1 MYLATARRVIQLG
14 SGNTEHLEFM
24 NSKNHLTYK
33 GVFTPLPIR
42 LLNTIARKS
51 GPISAKPVSL
61 EIRNLLETA
70 CGKTHLED
78 WGHQSARQALE
89 VLLESVH
96 REGKLTYFGRLTL
109 RQFLIAKL
117 CNRLRI
123 IEALK
128 RFPEIARQKI
138 DRPVFITGWYRC
150 GTTYLHNLLATHPE
164 LRAPLYWELMHPC
177 PAVDP
182 RKVNSQ
188 KLIHKTNLANRIH
201 RYLAPGFNAVHA
213 MPAEKPEECLHLFK
227 NAAMGTTA
235 FFITEAKSMAWWLL
249 DQDVGPGY
257 HFYKDQLKLLNWL
270 RPGRRWV
277 LKWPFHLWHLDSLIE
292 AFPDAT
298 IIHLHRDPR
307 EALPSV
313 CSLAALARSSFCESI
328 DNEELGKFWLDYCE
342 AGLQRGL
349 TAREKADENQ
359 VIDIRYP
366 DLKKNPLS
374 VINQIQNTIN
384 LGESDA
390 WTESIQA
397 NSKAREKKVP
407 GRHHYAMAQFG
418 LDPNEIQERFSK
430 YIEDYDL
437 IHASGA

>member
-1 MYLATARRVIQLG
+1 
-14 SGNTEHLEFM
+14 M

-42 LLNTIARKS
+42 LLNAIAQKS
-51 GPISAKPVSL
+51 GTISAKPVSL

-109 RQFLIAKL
+109 RHFLIAKL

-128 RFPEIARQKI
+128 RFPEITRQKI

-201 RYLAPGFNAVHA
+201 RYLAPGFNAAHA
-213 MPAEKPEECLHLFK
+213 MPAEKPEECLHLFE

-249 DQDVGPGY
+249 DQDVGPAY
-257 HFYKDQLKLLNWL
+257 HFYKNQLKLLNWL

-277 LKWPFHLWHLDSLIE
+277 LKWPFHLWHLDTLMKT
-292 AFPDAT
+292 FPDAT
-298 IIHLHRDPR
+298 IIHLHRDPS
-307 EALPSV
+307 EAIPSV

-328 DNEELGKFWLDYCE
+328 DNEGLGKFWLDYCE

-359 VIDIRYP
+359 VIDIGYP
-366 DLKKNPLS
+366 DLMANPLA
-374 VINQIQNTIN
+374 VINRVIN
-384 LGESDA
+384 IIDLNPSEA
-390 WTESIQA
+390 WR
-397 NSKAREKKVP
+397 NSLQSKFEITQKKKP
-407 GRHHYAMAQFG
+407 DRHHYALAQFG
-418 LDPNEIQERFSK
+418 LNADKIRERFSR
-430 YIEDYDL
+430 YIQNYDL
-437 IHASGA
+437 SA

>member
-1 MYLATARRVIQLG
+1 
-14 SGNTEHLEFM
+14 
-24 NSKNHLTYK
+24 
-33 GVFTPLPIR
+33 
-42 LLNTIARKS
+42 
-51 GPISAKPVSL
+51 
-61 EIRNLLETA
+61 

-96 REGKLTYFGRLTL
+96 REGKLTYFGRFAL

-128 RFPEIARQKI
+128 RFPEITRQKI

-177 PAVDP
+177 PTVDP

-201 RYLAPGFNAVHA
+201 RYLAPGFNAAHA
-213 MPAEKPEECLHLFK
+213 MPAEKPEECLHLFE

-249 DQDVGPGY
+249 DQDIGPAY

-298 IIHLHRDPR
+298 VIHLHRDPR

-328 DNEELGKFWLDYCE
+328 DNEGLGKFWLDYCE

>member
-1 MYLATARRVIQLG
+1 MMYLATARRVIQLG
-14 SGNTEHLEFM
+14 SGNTEHSEFM
-24 NSKNHLTYK
+24 NSKKHLTYK

-42 LLNTIARKS
+42 LLNAIARKS
-51 GPISAKPVSL
+51 GPIYTKTVSL
-61 EIRNLLETA
+61 EIQHLLETA
-70 CGKTHLED
+70 CGKTQLED
-78 WGHQSARQALE
+78 WGDQSALEPFEALID
-89 VLLESVH
+89 SVG
-96 REGKLTYFGRLTL
+96 RDGKLTFFGRFAL

-128 RFPEIARQKI
+128 RFPEITRQKI

-201 RYLAPGFNAVHA
+201 RYLAPGFNAAHA
-213 MPAEKPEECLHLFK
+213 MSAEKPEECLHLFE

-235 FFITEAKSMAWWLL
+235 FFITEAKSIAWWLL
-249 DQDVGPGY
+249 GQDVRPGY
-257 HFYKDQLKLLNWL
+257 HFYKNQLKLLNWL

-366 DLKKNPLS
+366 DLKNDPLS
-374 VINQIQNTIN
+374 AIDLIQNTIK
-384 LGESDA
+384 LGESEI
-390 WTESIQA
+390 WKKSIRA
-397 NSKAREKKVP
+397 NLKSRVKKRP
-407 GRHHYAMAQFG
+407 KRHRYDPIQFG
-418 LDPNEIQERFSK
+418 LKMDQIRERYAS
-430 YIEDYDL
+430 YIDNYDL
-437 IHASGA
+437 SA

>member
-1 MYLATARRVIQLG
+1 
-14 SGNTEHLEFM
+14 M

-42 LLNTIARKS
+42 LLNAIARKS
-51 GPISAKPVSL
+51 GPISTKPVSL

-96 REGKLTYFGRLTL
+96 REGKLTYFGRLAL

-128 RFPEIARQKI
+128 RFPEITRQKI

-201 RYLAPGFNAVHA
+201 RYLAPGFNAAHA
-213 MPAEKPEECLHLFK
+213 MPAEKPEECLHLFE

-249 DQDVGPGY
+249 DQDVGPAY
-257 HFYKDQLKLLNWL
+257 HFYKNQLKLLNWL

-298 IIHLHRDPR
+298 VIHLHRDPR

-313 CSLAALARSSFCESI
+313 CSLAALARASFCENI
-328 DNEELGKFWLDYCE
+328 DHGALGQFWLDYNR
-342 AGLQRGL
+342 AGLERGL
-349 TAREKADENQ
+349 MSRDKARPGRI
-359 VIDIRYP
+359 VDIRYG
-366 DLKKNPLS
+366 DLKANALA
-374 VINQIQNTIN
+374 VINQVLDAVDLVPHKAWIN
-384 LGESDA
+384 SL
-390 WTESIQA
+390 QA
-397 NSKAREKKVP
+397 AQKRKPEIERQ
-407 GRHHYAMAQFG
+407 RHQYTLSQFG
-418 LDPNEIQERFSK
+418 LDADDIRERFAA
-430 YIEDYDL
+430 YIKTYDL
-437 IHASGA
+437 G